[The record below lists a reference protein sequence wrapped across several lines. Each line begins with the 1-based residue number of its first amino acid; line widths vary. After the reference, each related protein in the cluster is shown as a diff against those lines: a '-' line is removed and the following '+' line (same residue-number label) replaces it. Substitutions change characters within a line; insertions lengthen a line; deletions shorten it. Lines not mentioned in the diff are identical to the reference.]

1 MSPYF
6 LGKNTNAPIDRR
18 SFGFDV
24 TNIDELYRG
33 VSRAPTASAGRTIPV
48 VGGVTPYTGV
58 PRKAP
63 FHFPAPTEGPREPTL
78 GMHPPEDIGEDESYV
93 DELMAS
99 LFGEGFETIR
109 GVGGRSQEAV
119 YDLLARQG
127 LLGTGAATDVGK
139 EMAWQTERGITDL
152 IREMGQWRAGKE
164 QEAMNMLLSFFG
176 MESQAWG

>member
-6 LGKNTNAPIDRR
+6 LGKNTNAPIDKR
-18 SFGFDV
+18 SLGLDV
-24 TNIDELYRG
+24 ANINELYRG

-48 VGGVTPYTGV
+48 MGEPTIYTPGLG
-58 PRKAP
+58 P
-63 FHFPAPTEGPREPTL
+63 GPREPTPGL
-78 GMHPPEDIGEDESYV
+78 HPPEDIGEGESYV

-152 IREMGQWRAGKE
+152 IREMGKMRSDKE